1 MTIETNDIK
10 RAVQLVNTTA
20 NANERVGRIIGNPGT
35 GKSTIT
41 KYLEREMG
49 AIRIVPWE
57 GIGEKALLALVC
69 QGIGIFTNS
78 ASRDTLMMRL
88 REFLQGQRVI
98 VVIDECNHLNWKHLE
113 LLRYLPDECEVT
125 LILSGTRI
133 FEETFS
139 LGKSK
144 IYLEQL
150 TGRIGTKQL
159 HISKMNIKEVAGYV
173 LKPRLSHEISKDLA
187 KHFYQF
193 TDKGN
198 WRTANALMSQCE
210 RILQES
216 QLNELTN
223 EIISTAASTLEH
235 IK

>member
-10 RAVQLVNTTA
+10 RAVQLVNVTA
-20 NANERVGRIIGNPGT
+20 NSNERVGRIIGAPGT

-41 KYLEREMG
+41 KYLKNEMG
-49 AIRIVPWE
+49 AIRVAVWKD
-57 GIGEKALLALVC
+57 IGAKALLQLVC
-69 QGIGIFTNS
+69 DGIGMSVNK
-78 ASRDTLMMRL
+78 ASKDTLMIRL
-88 REFLQGQRVI
+88 REFLLGQKVI

-133 FEETFS
+133 FEEQFS
-139 LGKSK
+139 MGNNK

-159 HISKMNIKEVAGYV
+159 HISTMNVKEIAGYV
-173 LKPRLSHEISKDLA
+173 LKPHLSQEVTRDLA

-193 TDKGN
+193 TQKGN
-198 WRTANALMSQCE
+198 WRTANALMTQCL
-210 RILQES
+210 RILQDS
-216 QLNELTN
+216 PLDELTN
-223 EIISTAASTLEH
+223 EIISTAASTLRD
-235 IK
+235 I